1 MNKIV
6 VIGSI
11 NTDMVVQSAHIP
23 APGETILGSSFFI
36 TGGGKGANQAV
47 AVAKLGGYAYMVG
60 KVGSDVFGEQAILN
74 LQHENVDTNFVHA
87 DPDHPSGVALI
98 AVADN
103 GENSIIVA
111 PGANSA
117 LTEED
122 VMQAEQAIIQCDC
135 IMFQLEIPLNT
146 VAAAINLAKKHN
158 KKVILNPA
166 PAAMLN
172 DKILQQVDIIIPN
185 QSETFFMTAI
195 EVNTVEDAEKAVVWF
210 HDKGIETV
218 IITLA
223 EQGCYVSDTY
233 FKGLVKGYKIDK
245 VVDTVAA
252 GDTFC
257 GALAV
262 ALSEGRAIVDAA
274 RFANIAAALSVTK
287 KGAQASI
294 PLRTETDSI
303 FFSENFLK

>member
-11 NTDMVVQSAHIP
+11 NTDMVVHTAHIP

-47 AVAKLGGYAYMVG
+47 AISKLGAHAYMVG

-74 LQHENVDTNFVHA
+74 LQYENVDTNFVYA
-87 DPDHPSGVALI
+87 DTQYPSGVALI

-111 PGANSA
+111 AGANSA
-117 LTEED
+117 LTKED
-122 VMQAEQAIIQCDC
+122 VIHTEQAITQCD
-135 IMFQLEIPLNT
+135 FVVLQLEIPLDT
-146 VAAAINLAKKHN
+146 VVAAINLAKKHN

-166 PAAMLN
+166 PAAVL
-172 DKILQQVDIIIPN
+172 DEEILHQVDFIIPN
-185 QSETFFMTAI
+185 QSETFLMTGV
-195 EVNTVEDAEKAVVWF
+195 EVNTIEDAEKAVAWYQN
-210 HDKGIETV
+210 KGVATV
-218 IITLA
+218 VITLA
-223 EQGCYVSDTY
+223 EQGCFVSGPS
-233 FKGLVKGYKIDK
+233 FKGLVKGYKVDNVI
-245 VVDTVAA
+245 DTVAA

-262 ALSEGRAIVDAA
+262 ALSEGKSLPDAA

-294 PLRTETDSI
+294 PLRVETDAI
-303 FFSENFLK
+303 FFS

>member
-11 NTDMVVQSAHIP
+11 NTDMVVRTAHIP

-47 AVAKLGGYAYMVG
+47 AIAKLGGHAYMVG

-74 LQHENVDTNFVHA
+74 LQYENVDTNFVYTDA
-87 DPDHPSGVALI
+87 QHPSGVALI

-111 PGANSA
+111 SGANSA
-117 LTEED
+117 LTGDD
-122 VMQAEQAIIQCDC
+122 VALAEQAIAQCDFV
-135 IMFQLEIPLNT
+135 MLQLEIPIDT
-146 VAAAINLAKKHN
+146 VAEAINLAKKLN

-166 PAAMLN
+166 PAAALD
-172 DKILQQVDIIIPN
+172 DKILQQVDIIVPN
-185 QSETFFMTAI
+185 QSETFLMTGIEVTAI
-195 EVNTVEDAEKAVVWF
+195 GNAERAAAWF
-210 HDKGIETV
+210 HNKGVNTV

-223 EQGCYVSDTY
+223 EQGCYVSGSS
-233 FKGLVKGYKIDK
+233 FKDIVKGYKVDK
-245 VVDTVAA
+245 VIDTVAA

-262 ALSEGRAIVDAA
+262 ALSEGKTLADAA

-294 PLRTETDSI
+294 PLKAETDAI
-303 FFSENFLK
+303 FFS

>member
-11 NTDMVVQSAHIP
+11 NTDMVVRTDHIP

-47 AVAKLGGYAYMVG
+47 AVAKLGGHSYMVG

-74 LQHENVDTNFVHA
+74 LQYENVDTNFIYT
-87 DPDHPSGVALI
+87 DTQQPSGVALI

-111 PGANSA
+111 PGANST
-117 LTEED
+117 LSIND
-122 VMQAEQAIIQCDC
+122 IVQAEQVIAQSDYV
-135 IMFQLEIPLNT
+135 MLQLEIPLDT
-146 VAAAINLAKKHN
+146 VAATIDLAKKHH

-166 PAAMLN
+166 PAALLDN
-172 DKILQQVDIIIPN
+172 KILKQADIIIPN
-185 QSETFFMTAI
+185 QSETLLMTNI
-195 EVNTVEDAEKAVVWF
+195 EVNNSEDAGKAAEWF
-210 HDKGIETV
+210 HQKGITTV
-218 IITLA
+218 VITMA
-223 EQGCYVSDTY
+223 EHGCFISDTS
-233 FKGLVKGYKIDK
+233 FKGVVQGYKVDK

-262 ALSEGRAIVDAA
+262 ALSEGMNLPDAA
-274 RFANIAAALSVTK
+274 KFANIAAALSVTK
-287 KGAQASI
+287 EGAQASI
-294 PLRTETDSI
+294 PLRGETDNI
-303 FFSENFLK
+303 FLH

>member
-11 NTDMVVQSAHIP
+11 NTDMVVHTAHIP

-47 AVAKLGGYAYMVG
+47 AISKLGAHAYMVG
-60 KVGSDVFGEQAILN
+60 KVGADVFGEQAILN
-74 LQHENVDTNFVHA
+74 LQYENVDTNFVYT
-87 DPDHPSGVALI
+87 DTQYPSGVALI

-111 PGANSA
+111 SGANSA
-117 LTEED
+117 LTKED
-122 VMQAEQAIIQCDC
+122 VIHTEQAITQCD
-135 IMFQLEIPLNT
+135 FVVLQLEIPLDT
-146 VAAAINLAKKHN
+146 VVAAINLAKKHN

-166 PAAMLN
+166 PAAVL
-172 DKILQQVDIIIPN
+172 DEKILHQVDIIIPN
-185 QSETFFMTAI
+185 QSETFLMTGV
-195 EVNTVEDAEKAVVWF
+195 EVNTIADAEKAVAWYQN
-210 HDKGIETV
+210 KGVATV

-223 EQGCYVSDTY
+223 EQGCYVSGTS
-233 FKGLVKGYKIDK
+233 FKGLVKGHKVDNVID
-245 VVDTVAA
+245 TIAA

-262 ALSEGRAIVDAA
+262 ALSESKPLADAA

-294 PLRTETDSI
+294 PLRAETDAI
-303 FFSENFLK
+303 FFS

>member
-1 MNKIV
+1 MQTRQLLLQNC
-6 VIGSI
+6 G
-11 NTDMVVQSAHIP
+11 AH
-23 APGETILGSSFFI
+23 
-36 TGGGKGANQAV
+36 
-47 AVAKLGGYAYMVG
+47 AYMVG

-74 LQHENVDTNFVHA
+74 LQYENVDTNFVYT
-87 DPDHPSGVALI
+87 DTQYPSGVALI
-98 AVADN
+98 AVADS

-122 VMQAEQAIIQCDC
+122 VIQAEQAITQCDFV
-135 IMFQLEIPLNT
+135 MLQLEIPLDT

-166 PAAMLN
+166 PAAML
-172 DKILQQVDIIIPN
+172 DDEILQQVDIIIPN
-185 QSETFFMTAI
+185 QSETFLMTGI
-195 EVNTVEDAEKAVVWF
+195 EVNTLDDAKKAVAWF
-210 HDKGIETV
+210 HHKGIATV

-223 EQGCYVSDTY
+223 EQGCYVSDAS
-233 FKGLVKGYKIDK
+233 FKGLVKGYKVDK

-262 ALSEGRAIVDAA
+262 ALSESKPLADAA

-294 PLRTETDSI
+294 PLRAETDAI
-303 FFSENFLK
+303 FFS